1 MKLLLLKILF
11 VNHTKDKG
19 YVIPIVF
26 ALGLIMTLIGT
37 ISIFQSSD
45 EEIISI
51 SQRDTSRALAAAEAG
66 IARYREQI
74 NRYKVI
80 AMYDACADAGG
91 DEDTDNDWSGA
102 DCQNADN
109 IVSWKTASKVNGG
122 NPNIPNLNTY
132 CPAEGSTTA
141 DNDNNVEAL
150 ASRGWQNIGDD
161 SSQGQYRLIDYI
173 YNEPADADY
182 VNERYDPQPTGT
194 LIVEGRVDQNNT
206 NLANEQRASVAS
218 IRVELPVQ
226 PGIPNSDPN
235 LNPDDSQKISVDAF
249 LNGFNPALWITGAN
263 DNDLD
268 LGNINVNGNI
278 VVTDADCDFSGNLPN
293 TDDLFDSTNNS
304 IIVDPRN
311 VAIVVDPAD
320 PTPPA
325 IPPLANVNE
334 ITLADL
340 TTESL
345 PINGATATTVQGD
358 TVYYYKLVDTVN
370 ADPAILGNGTNL
382 NLVGGNTINIR
393 RGRKVVLFVE
403 GNININAAGGNIN
416 INPDS
421 VNNSSHLEIYMTD
434 ATSNIN
440 FNGIYVDDTNGNV
453 NLKALLHAPQS
464 PVSILGSPDI
474 TFTGA
479 MWVEN
484 WSGSS
489 SRRFDINV
497 DTADAAIAEDQ
508 YLNYTYVNNVLVGN
522 NSRIADPII
531 APPSQWDTQQ
541 IVE

>member
-51 SQRDTSRALAAAEAG
+51 SQRNTSRALAAAEAG
-66 IARYREQI
+66 IARYREFI
-74 NRYKVI
+74 NQYKII
-80 AMYDACADAGG
+80 AMYDACND
-91 DEDTDNDWSGA
+91 DNDDGEGDNWGGSNCSDPTNDNDVITWS
-102 DCQNADN
+102 
-109 IVSWKTASKVNGG
+109 STT
-122 NPNIPNLNTY
+122 IPNLETY
-132 CPAEGSTTA
+132 CPAQDPDGNDILVATA
-141 DNDNNVEAL
+141 VDNM
-150 ASRGWQNIGDD
+150 ASRGWQNIDD
-161 SSQGQYRLIDYI
+161 NDPTQGQYRLIDYI

-311 VAIVVDPAD
+311 VPIVVDPAD